1 MAGGRNENQIISEDK
16 KKKKKNQINQMYT
29 LRPPSKL
36 DDQVSFYLLMYM
48 LVIHVLI

>member
-1 MAGGRNENQIISEDK
+1 MAGGRNENQIISEE
-16 KKKKKNQINQMYT
+16 KKNQINQMYT

-48 LVIHVLI
+48 LVVHVLI